1 MKKYDPLK
9 EPSSEEW
16 LSLNEQER
24 INLAVDYHRRA
35 QVRLPNVKVHAI
47 VHVIVENQ
55 IALGDEIPVGATVR
69 RLMSEGLDRH
79 DAIHAVGSVLMKNLY
94 ELLSHRETAPNVGI
108 NASYVAALQRLTA
121 EHWLHSGL
129 PEDGATTGTL
139 FAPEEPATD
148 EAVDVDDEFG
158 VDDVDRPSA
167 TARRKPVSWN
177 ELLDAHELAD
187 FGEPGSHSTFLNRKS
202 GEFFLSFGDVS
213 RRGRGTAGGY

>member
-55 IALGDEIPVGATVR
+55 IALGDEIPAGATVQ

-94 ELLSHRETAPNVGI
+94 ELLKHRETAPNDRQISERIAIRSERWRSAAPARLFCDGVQSVNADYVLGLNVRIAPPAMQLSRHYSVMRLGPLTEVGI
-108 NASYVAALQRLTA
+108 RM
-121 EHWLHSGL
+121 
-129 PEDGATTGTL
+129 
-139 FAPEEPATD
+139 
-148 EAVDVDDEFG
+148 
-158 VDDVDRPSA
+158 
-167 TARRKPVSWN
+167 
-177 ELLDAHELAD
+177 
-187 FGEPGSHSTFLNRKS
+187 
-202 GEFFLSFGDVS
+202 
-213 RRGRGTAGGY
+213 